1 MKNFE
6 ENFKGFWFCLKS
18 LMRCLIGFLAM
29 VVSIENLLGSMA
41 THYISLANSDLPST
55 RNKIAK
61 DLQKPR
67 Y

>member
-1 MKNFE
+1 
-6 ENFKGFWFCLKS
+6 
-18 LMRCLIGFLAM
+18 MRCLIGFLAM